1 MAPVKTKR
9 ADRPSARRSLAPLT
23 LEKNEGGG
31 VSLRKAKRDFIPIR
45 LGARARH
52 GAAGYFGRDEGQE
65 ELLEA
70 LAFLEWQAAQV
81 DAHLISRGEADD
93 RAGAHDGPCIPRKI
107 HADIHEGADG
117 KSPGGANEE
126 TLHADIKGLAFD
138 FLPAIPQT
146 NPGSPRDTTN
156 LAALVLHIPLR
167 GANEFEKAILI
178 NRFVKDETGAGLK
191 TFGQS
196 AGALVVAD
204 HDNRGHVVQGGIAH
218 QACEIKAIRG
228 GHVLVEEHQREFS
241 LVQNAGRFEALCE
254 RQEFHAGGAQDFLD
268 EFAGVW
274 FIFDNKRTFLH

>member
-1 MAPVKTKR
+1 
-9 ADRPSARRSLAPLT
+9 LT

-45 LGARARH
+45 LGTRTRH

-70 LAFLEWQAAQV
+70 LAFGERQAAKV

-93 RAGAHDGPCIPRKI
+93 RAGADYRLHTPRKMQ
-107 HADIHEGADG
+107 ADVQGGADG
-117 KSPGGANEE
+117 KSPRSFNEE

-146 NPGSPRDTTN
+146 NSGSQRDTAN
-156 LAALVLHIPLR
+156 LAALVLHVPLR
-167 GANEFEKAILI
+167 RANEFEKAILV
-178 NRFVKDETGAGLK
+178 NRFVKDKTSAGLK
-191 TFGQS
+191 AFGQS

-204 HDNRGHVVQGGIAH
+204 HDDRGHVVQGGIAH
-218 QACEIKAIRG
+218 QACKIKAIRG

-241 LVQNAGRFEALCE
+241 LVQNAGRFEAFCQ

-268 EFAGVW
+268 EFAGAW
-274 FIFDNKRTFLH
+274 FIFDNERTFLHRKFPFLPPLA